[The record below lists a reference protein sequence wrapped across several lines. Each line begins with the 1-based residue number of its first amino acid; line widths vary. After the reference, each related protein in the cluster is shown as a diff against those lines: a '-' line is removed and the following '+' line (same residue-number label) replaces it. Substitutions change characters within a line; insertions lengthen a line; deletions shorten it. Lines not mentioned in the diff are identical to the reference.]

1 MKKEDFIKLGLT
13 EEQAVA
19 CESASAKELEKFVPK
34 TRFDEVNTA
43 KNTLEENAKTFGE
56 KLHNLQKANAD
67 NETLKSQI
75 GELQKANDD
84 NKADYEKQI
93 RDVQV
98 KGAVEMALVN
108 AKAKN
113 SLAAQALL
121 NLTDAK
127 ISETGEIEGLKE
139 QIEALQKDENTAF
152 LFESATP
159 NLRGATPAGSGDN
172 PPAGASNPDGK
183 MNYEQACVH
192 FAQE

>member
-13 EEQAVA
+13 EEQALA
-19 CESASAKELEKFVPK
+19 CESASTKELEKFVPK
-34 TRFDEVNTA
+34 TRFDEVNIA
-43 KNTLEENAKTFGE
+43 KNTLEANAKTFGE
-56 KLHNLQKANAD
+56 KLNDLQKANAD

-75 GELQKANDD
+75 GELQKTNDN

-93 RDVQV
+93 RDMQV
-98 KGAVEMALVN
+98 SQAVDIALVG

-127 ISETGEIEGLKE
+127 ITETGEIEGLKE
-139 QIEALQKDENTAF
+139 QIEALQKDENTSF

-159 NLRGATPAGSGDN
+159 NLRGATPADGGDTSPEGN
-172 PPAGASNPDGK
+172 KDEK
-183 MNYEQACVH
+183 MTYEQACAH